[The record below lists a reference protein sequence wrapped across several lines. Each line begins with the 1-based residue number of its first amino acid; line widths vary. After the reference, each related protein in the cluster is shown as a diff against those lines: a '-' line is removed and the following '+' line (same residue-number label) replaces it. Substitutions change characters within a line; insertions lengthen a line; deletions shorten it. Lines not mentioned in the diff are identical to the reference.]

1 MFKKEAEMPE
11 QAAAGI
17 GAVNSTA
24 GSVTTGGS
32 VDAVEGTFDPRK
44 MTLSQDYTSMVGV
57 NKEASRVPIQ
67 RPPAQ
72 AFFVPHPDPAWQIQ
86 IAALELKEEREVYV
100 VAPSLIEELTGEW
113 VAKVLVPCVTRQGGL
128 YLWPIRLPGE
138 DGRIDS
144 WNESALRIAREYAGR
159 WVRLHPN
166 RELGAYDVI
175 TPISV
180 FDPPKWPE
188 NPDELLRKGFRD
200 RVIDKVD
207 HPVIKR
213 LRGVA

>member
-1 MFKKEAEMPE
+1 MPE
-11 QAAAGI
+11 QAAAVV

-32 VDAVEGTFDPRK
+32 VGAVEEAFDPRK
-44 MTLSQDYTSMVGV
+44 LTLNQNFTELVGV
-57 NKEASRVPIQ
+57 NKETLRVPIQ

-86 IAALELKEEREVYV
+86 IAALELKEDREVYV
-100 VAPSLIEELTGEW
+100 VAPALIEELAGEW
-113 VAKVLVPCVTRQGGL
+113 VAKVLVPCITRQGGL

-144 WNESALRIAREYAGR
+144 WNESALRIAKEFGGK

-166 RELGAYDVI
+166 RELGSYDLI
-175 TPISV
+175 TPISE
-180 FDPPKWPE
+180 FPAPKWPE
-188 NPDELLRKGFRD
+188 NPEELLRKGFRD
-200 RVIDKVD
+200 RVIDRLD